1 MLTIRQ
7 WENLPVDID
16 ACTTYAPSK
25 FLESFMFITL
35 GKQGHMLYVPTVFHR
50 NVELFYT
57 KYIVF
62 GKKPVVWSSL
72 ITTVGPDSPVSTFGK
87 RTTASTTR
95 RHGSRRL
102 GYEDPWTNAVSD
114 LIPAS
119 RIHLDKLGLLLFARV
134 PLSCLYS

>member
-1 MLTIRQ
+1 
-7 WENLPVDID
+7 
-16 ACTTYAPSK
+16 
-25 FLESFMFITL
+25 MFITL

-62 GKKPVVWSSL
+62 GEKPVVWSSL

-102 GYEDPWTNAVSD
+102 RYEDPWTNAVSD
-114 LIPAS
+114 LVGKSAPRKLMRSPAS